1 MVINHNLSADFA
13 TRVNNMKNTSIR
25 SSIQKLSSGL
35 KINNAGD
42 DAAGLAISEKMRA
55 QIRGMQ
61 RASSNVQEAY
71 SFIETAEGYLAESN
85 DVLLR
90 IRELS
95 IQAANGINSGEDIE
109 LINAEIDQL
118 VQEID
123 RVARDAR
130 FNEKPLFI
138 DGGSSISFHVGPN
151 PDQNISATIG
161 DTSATALGLLEEG
174 EQIPSLSILDTE
186 DANRVIGRADSAL
199 KAISSQRAELG
210 AIQSRFSYLQQ
221 GLEIGT
227 ENLQAA
233 ESSIRDTDMATEVS
247 TLVKNQIL
255 AQSSLAMLAQANT
268 NPQSILSLLN

>member
-85 DVLLR
+85 DALLR
-90 IRELS
+90 IRELA
-95 IQAANGINSGEDIE
+95 IQAANGINSDDDIE
-109 LINAEIDQL
+109 LINAEIGQL

-151 PDQNISATIG
+151 PDQTIAATIG

-186 DANRVIGRADSAL
+186 DANLVIGRADSAL
-199 KAISSQRAELG
+199 QTISTQRANLG

-221 GLEIGT
+221 GLEIGI

-233 ESSIRDTDMATEVS
+233 ESSIRDTDIATEVS

-268 NPQSILSLLN
+268 NSQSIISLLN